1 MDLSGT
7 GTHLSLRES
16 YRAYRL
22 HGTRDNRYSRTAVQH
37 GTRDEKVNQNSCL
50 TRRTRHS
57 KLVAVW
63 PAGVHPRPGHTHR
76 AQTTQSHRS
85 TETPLSLGE
94 TISTRIIHARLVVAV
109 VLVAMLVCACTA
121 GIASSDASAQGHAHA
136 HVVRPSCQS
145 TQLPPLSIFS
155 TSSAMSS
162 AW

>member
-1 MDLSGT
+1 MSPF
-7 GTHLSLRES
+7 H
-16 YRAYRL
+16 
-22 HGTRDNRYSRTAVQH
+22 
-37 GTRDEKVNQNSCL
+37 
-50 TRRTRHS
+50 
-57 KLVAVW
+57 KLA
-63 PAGVHPRPGHTHR
+63 
-76 AQTTQSHRS
+76 
-85 TETPLSLGE
+85 E
-94 TISTRIIHARLVVAV
+94 LVVVRAARAVSAAV

>member
-1 MDLSGT
+1 MKKLIKTRVSLDAHRTQNWPSG
-7 GTHLSLRES
+7 HV
-16 YRAYRL
+16 Y
-22 HGTRDNRYSRTAVQH
+22 TRD
-37 GTRDEKVNQNSCL
+37 
-50 TRRTRHS
+50 
-57 KLVAVW
+57 
-63 PAGVHPRPGHTHR
+63 PRPH
-76 AQTTQSHRS
+76 QQSHRS

-94 TISTRIIHARLVVAV
+94 TISTRGIHARLVVAV

-162 AW
+162 AL